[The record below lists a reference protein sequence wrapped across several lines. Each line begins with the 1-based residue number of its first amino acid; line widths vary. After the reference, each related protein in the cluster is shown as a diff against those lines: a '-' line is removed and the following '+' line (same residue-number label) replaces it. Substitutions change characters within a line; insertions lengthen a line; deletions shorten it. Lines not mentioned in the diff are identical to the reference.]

1 MKLPEP
7 ELMRL
12 LAALLSL
19 LIASQVLGGLFQ
31 RWRQPRVI
39 GEIAG
44 GLLFG
49 PTVLGTL
56 APDAHHDLF
65 EASSAEKQVLGFVF
79 WLGLMLLMFCSGL
92 ETRSAVNRTE
102 WRTTLWLT
110 ATGTVLPL
118 LAGFWVAGAI
128 DFSPWFGPRAT
139 PLTFALIMANAL
151 AVTSIPVIG
160 KILFDVGLTGT
171 SFARVVLTTAMI
183 EDMAL
188 WVMLSVTLGLAS
200 VETASPFA
208 IARGILVTMGYFAF
222 CQVLGHRIYDGISR
236 ARWNPFKT
244 AADGMPVLLVFM
256 VTVLLAYLL
265 GVNPIFGAFLAGRV
279 VASSERIAAATRDQ
293 IKGFSFAFFIPA
305 YFASVGLQLDLRHD
319 FDLGLFG
326 GILLGACAIKAVSV
340 YLGARLA
347 AQPHATGVDLA
358 IAMNARG
365 GPGIVLATVALNA
378 GLITGAF
385 QAILIL
391 LSLVTSQ
398 IAGWWLQRPSV
409 RDALVRE
416 AYGREAPVT

>member
-1 MKLPEP
+1 
-7 ELMRL
+7 
-12 LAALLSL
+12 
-19 LIASQVLGGLFQ
+19 
-31 RWRQPRVI
+31 
-39 GEIAG
+39 
-44 GLLFG
+44 
-49 PTVLGTL
+49 
-56 APDAHHDLF
+56 
-65 EASSAEKQVLGFVF
+65 
-79 WLGLMLLMFCSGL
+79 
-92 ETRSAVNRTE
+92 
-102 WRTTLWLT
+102 
-110 ATGTVLPL
+110 
-118 LAGFWVAGAI
+118 
-128 DFSPWFGPRAT
+128 
-139 PLTFALIMANAL
+139 
-151 AVTSIPVIG
+151 
-160 KILFDVGLTGT
+160 
-171 SFARVVLTTAMI
+171 VVLTTAMI

-326 GILLGACAIKAVSV
+326 GILLGACAIKAASV

-347 AQPHATGVDLA
+347 AQPHATSIDLA

-378 GLITGAF
+378 GLISGAF

-416 AYGREAPVT
+416 AHGREAPVT